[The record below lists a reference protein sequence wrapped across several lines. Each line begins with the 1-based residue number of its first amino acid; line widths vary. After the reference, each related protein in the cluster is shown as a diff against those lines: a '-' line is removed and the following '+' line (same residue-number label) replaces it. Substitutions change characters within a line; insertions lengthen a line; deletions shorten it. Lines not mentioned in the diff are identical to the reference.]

1 MDTIRDYK
9 ALAIV
14 SNVRQGEMIKELIQ
28 KNKELERLK
37 EITEKCVPGMIQIYG
52 FVKEQQ
58 NMQCDEPP
66 NGVDDGSGDYDD
78 YLYIQNLLIP
88 LEKLLN
94 TVDSVQKWKLS
105 ESLSRWH
112 PVSD

>member
-1 MDTIRDYK
+1 MDIIRDYK

-37 EITEKCVPGMIQIYG
+37 EITEKCVPGMIQIYD
-52 FVKEQQ
+52 FVKEYQEV
-58 NMQCDEPP
+58 QCEEPP
-66 NGVDDGSGDYDD
+66 NGVDDGSGDYVD
-78 YLYIQNLLIP
+78 YFYIQNLLIP

-94 TVDSVQKWKLS
+94 TVLEGVGDEGIDGTPS
-105 ESLSRWH
+105 
-112 PVSD
+112 